1 MQKLTSAEGF
11 KWSEVVEEMGRN
23 ETDRVYGQTAEEDIV
38 NHLRRHREAELAD
51 EEAYFKELQVNSS
64 ARPTSTRYDKEVEAS
79 QKSVVEK
86 RQHAQIFVLSSPET
100 RKMLM
105 HMSALGQSFRSAP
118 FFRLNILK
126 KMLPEARMVSRLY

>member
-11 KWSEVVEEMGRN
+11 KWGEVIEEMGRN
-23 ETDRVYGQTAEEDIV
+23 ETDRIYGQTAEEDLV

-51 EEAYFKELQVNSS
+51 EEAYYKELQVKPS
-64 ARPTSTRYDKEVEAS
+64 ARPISTRYDKEVEAS
-79 QKSVVEK
+79 QKSAAEK
-86 RQHAQIFVLSSPET
+86 RQTAQALVLLSPET

-118 FFRLNILK
+118 FFKLNILK
-126 KMLPEARMVSRLY
+126 KMLPEARTVSI